1 MENDYNKEEGYKS
14 YLMLIITSLIVIRDI
29 LIAIEVTKK
38 IMKKQSTN
46 Q

>member
-14 YLMLIITSLIVIRDI
+14 YLMLIITLIVIKDI
-29 LIAIEVTKK
+29 FIAIEVTTK

>member
-14 YLMLIITSLIVIRDI
+14 YLMLIITLIVIKDI